1 MKTSTQLAAGR
12 SAALIWIRTTGTNFL
27 LSVMFAFFA
36 YAAFLDWQR
45 NGRIQALILVAEELL
60 IVGLVITRRGST
72 AQSRS
77 LWDWAVA
84 LIGTGAPLLLRPGL
98 ALPGLTPIGR
108 GRQRIL
114 LDDPDYRAYAASV
127 SCRFIPHRF

>member
-1 MKTSTQLAAGR
+1 MPLSWIGSGTAASR
-12 SAALIWIRTTGTNFL
+12 P
-27 LSVMFAFFA
+27 
-36 YAAFLDWQR
+36 
-45 NGRIQALILVAEELL
+45 LILVAEELL

>member
-1 MKTSTQLAAGR
+1 MPLSWIGSGTAASR
-12 SAALIWIRTTGTNFL
+12 P
-27 LSVMFAFFA
+27 
-36 YAAFLDWQR
+36 
-45 NGRIQALILVAEELL
+45 LILVAEELL

-108 GRQRIL
+108 GRKRIL
-114 LDDPDYRAYAASV
+114 LEIASAAGRELLPAGVGECEIERRQLRAGE
-127 SCRFIPHRF
+127 

>member
-1 MKTSTQLAAGR
+1 MGFLITTQCLFGEMLGRVERLPRSPREHHGMKASTQPATGL
-12 SAALIWIRTTGTNFL
+12 SAALLRLRTTGTNFL

-45 NGRIQALILVAEELL
+45 NGRIQALILVAQELV

-77 LWDWAVA
+77 PW
-84 LIGTGAPLLLRPGL
+84 
-98 ALPGLTPIGR
+98 
-108 GRQRIL
+108 
-114 LDDPDYRAYAASV
+114 
-127 SCRFIPHRF
+127 